1 MISEMSEMDELD
13 EMSEQTEMSECGGLL
28 LPSPKMKF
36 FSSQN
41 L

>member
-1 MISEMSEMDELD
+1 MSEQTETD
-13 EMSEQTEMSECGGLL
+13 EMSEQTETDEMSEYGGLL

-36 FSSQN
+36 FLPLN